1 MRVLLLF
8 SSINLMVG
16 IRSIRASLVAQ
27 TVKNLPVMQKTW
39 VWSLGWE
46 DPLEVGMA
54 THSSILMW
62 RIPMETEE
70 PSSLQSIGSQRVRH
84 TERLSIAQHIRSI
97 QNSTILRVFF
107 CLIFEIDFILYTW
120 YCLDNFIHYFF
131 CS

>member
-84 TERLSIAQHIRSI
+84 TERLSIAQHIRST

>member
-1 MRVLLLF
+1 
-8 SSINLMVG
+8 
-16 IRSIRASLVAQ
+16 
-27 TVKNLPVMQKTW
+27 
-39 VWSLGWE
+39 
-46 DPLEVGMA
+46 
-54 THSSILMW
+54 
-62 RIPMETEE
+62 METEE

-84 TERLSIAQHIRSI
+84 TERLSIAQHIRST

>member
-84 TERLSIAQHIRSI
+84 TERLSIAQQIRSTQI
-97 QNSTILRVFF
+97 STILWVFF